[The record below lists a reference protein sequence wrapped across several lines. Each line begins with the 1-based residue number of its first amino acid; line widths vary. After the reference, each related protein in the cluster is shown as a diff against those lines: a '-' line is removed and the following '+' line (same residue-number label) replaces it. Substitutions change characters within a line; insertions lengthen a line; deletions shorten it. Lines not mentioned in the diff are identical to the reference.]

1 MENLRADPRK
11 ASKMAAHAG
20 PTSVIAEI
28 EQDLLDFVEM
38 WRQKGF
44 EVNRFTLL
52 RKAKE
57 LIPDVLEHH
66 SEGAAKICL
75 SRFLAKRF
83 LFSATLFLSVVS
95 CFRFLRL
102 FCDRSPIAK
111 NSPPLRFFTFSLLLF
126 LFLFFCCF
134 EFSNFELWSCQP
146 IFVAFL
152 HSQDLPTIFH
162 SSQISPSPLLHA
174 SSWFTPGAPHSLNR
188 AL

>member
-1 MENLRADPRK
+1 MRN
-11 ASKMAAHAG
+11 
-20 PTSVIAEI
+20 SVGTYRGVLNPIYQPVHGRVRPSNHMVHYSTNWYFCPI
-28 EQDLLDFVEM
+28 QNQFLL
-38 WRQKGF
+38 
-44 EVNRFTLL
+44 
-52 RKAKE
+52 
-57 LIPDVLEHH
+57 
-66 SEGAAKICL
+66 
-75 SRFLAKRF
+75 
-83 LFSATLFLSVVS
+83 SATLFLSVVS